1 MSLKKGIIIFGP
13 QGSGKGTQAELL
25 SKKFGSVYIASGN
38 IFRQEIEQKTKLGKA
53 AEGYIRQGRLVPDSL
68 TIKIIQNHLNEL
80 EVKKC
85 GFILDGFPRN
95 QAQMRSLETMAR
107 ITDVVVIDISDQEAV
122 FRIGGR
128 LSCVCGKTY
137 HTTFNP
143 PKNDSL
149 CDACGRKLETR
160 KDDTPA
166 SIRKRLSLYHKETEA
181 VFSYYEKKGILKRIN
196 GEKSIPEVY
205 KEVLKALDGEK
216 K

>member
-1 MSLKKGIIIFGP
+1 MSLIKGIIIFGP

-25 SKKFGSVYIASGN
+25 SKEFGSVYIASGN

-53 AEGYIRQGRLVPDSL
+53 AEGYIRQGQLVPDSL
-68 TIKIIQNHLNEL
+68 TIEVMQNRLNEP
-80 EVKKC
+80 EVKKR

-95 QAQMRSLETMAR
+95 EAQMRSLEGIAR
-107 ITDVVVIDISDQEAV
+107 VTDVVVIDISDTEAV

-137 HTTFNP
+137 HTTFHP

-149 CDACGRKLETR
+149 CDACGRKLEVR

-166 SIRKRLSLYHKETEA
+166 SIRKRLSLYHRETEP
-181 VFSYYEKKGILKRIN
+181 VFSYYEKKGMLRRIN
-196 GEKSIPEVY
+196 GAKSIPEVH
-205 KEVLKALDGEK
+205 KEVLKALNGE
-216 K
+216 